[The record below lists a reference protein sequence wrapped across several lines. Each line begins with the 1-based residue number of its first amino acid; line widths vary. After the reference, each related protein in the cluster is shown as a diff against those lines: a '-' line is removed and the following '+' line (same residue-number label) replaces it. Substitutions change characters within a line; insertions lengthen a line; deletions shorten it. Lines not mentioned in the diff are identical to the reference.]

1 MKSYKVSKAPSLRF
15 LFAHPAHLIACGF
28 GSGLSPFAPGTF
40 GTLFAWLSYPVL
52 RSYLADVELLTFLA
66 ACSVIGIFA
75 VQRTGRDL
83 GAVDHGSIV
92 WDEIV
97 PFWLVLFFCP
107 LGFAWQTAAFLA
119 FRFFDIV
126 KLPPARFFDERV
138 KNGFGV
144 MADDFV
150 AGAYSVLVLI
160 ALQWLLAK
168 FGA

>member
-1 MKSYKVSKAPSLRF
+1 MGPTTSSDR
-15 LFAHPAHLIACGF
+15 
-28 GSGLSPFAPGTF
+28 
-40 GTLFAWLSYPVL
+40 
-52 RSYLADVELLTFLA
+52 
-66 ACSVIGIFA
+66 
-75 VQRTGRDL
+75 GR
-83 GAVDHGSIV
+83 A
-92 WDEIV
+92 
-97 PFWLVLFFCP
+97 
-107 LGFAWQTAAFLA
+107 GFAWQTAAFLA

-126 KLPPARFFDERV
+126 KPPPARFFDERV

>member
-1 MKSYKVSKAPSLRF
+1 MVRIKTSKAPSLRF
-15 LFAHPAHLIACGF
+15 LFAHPAHLVACGF
-28 GSGLSPFAPGTF
+28 GSGLSPWAPGTA
-40 GTLFAWLSYPVL
+40 GTLFAWATYP
-52 RSYLADVELLTFLA
+52 LLQMWMEGLLLQAFLGL
-66 ACSVIGIFA
+66 CYVVGVVA

-83 GAVDHGSIV
+83 GVVDHGSIV

-107 LGFAWQTAAFLA
+107 AGWLWQMAAFLV

-126 KLPPARFFDERV
+126 KPQPVRFFDEKV

-150 AGAYSVLVLI
+150 AGAYTVLVI
-160 ALQWLLAK
+160 VVLQHAWSWFA
-168 FGA
+168 A